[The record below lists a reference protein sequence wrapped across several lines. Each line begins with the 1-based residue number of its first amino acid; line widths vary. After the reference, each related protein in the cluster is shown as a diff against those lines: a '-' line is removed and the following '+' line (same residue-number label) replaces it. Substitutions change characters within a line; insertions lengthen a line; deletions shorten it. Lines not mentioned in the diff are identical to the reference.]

1 MDENLILNEIRAQNK
16 ASFKRFFNHFYE
28 ELVIYANSYLFDKHA
43 SEDVV
48 QDVFLYVWENAEAI
62 QIEKSLKGY
71 LYKMVRNRCLNY
83 LKSLKITDNSNFIE
97 LSINLVS
104 DYNLDASDSDE
115 RIIIYNQV
123 MQIIETLPSKMQ
135 QIFRLKFLSDY
146 KYSEIADELGISENT
161 VKTQLKRARKKINQS
176 ILLLIILSSIL

>member
-1 MDENLILNEIRAQNK
+1 LDENLILNEIRAQNK
-16 ASFKRFFNHFYE
+16 ASFKRFFNHFYK
-28 ELVIYANSYLFDKHA
+28 ELVIYADSYLFDKYT

-48 QDVFLYVWENAEAI
+48 QDVFLYVWENAEVM
-62 QIEKSLKGY
+62 QIEKSLKYY

-83 LKSLKITDNSNFIE
+83 LKALKITDNSNFIE

-115 RIIIYNQV
+115 KIIIYNQV
-123 MQIIETLPSKMQ
+123 MLIIETLPSKMQ
-135 QIFRLKFLSDY
+135 QIFRLKFLSNY
-146 KYSEIADELGISENT
+146 KYTEIADELEISVNT

-176 ILLLIILSSIL
+176 IVLLIILFSLL